1 MNNYFELMDIDTP
14 SVNLVWVEMNY
25 AERLSKVAT
34 ELEKDSSWNNIIIK
48 SCNPSG
54 QVFIEL
60 AVPMPS
66 NCRSTIILDFE
77 LALKKSIDDAITVWN
92 EPLGDKSSLRR
103 LRGVVVKS

>member
-1 MNNYFELMDIDTP
+1 MDIDTP
-14 SVNLVWVEMNY
+14 SVNQKWVEMTDSD
-25 AERLSKVAT
+25 RLSKVSV
-34 ELEKDSSWNNIIIK
+34 ELEKNSSWNNIVIK

-103 LRGVVVKS
+103 LRGVVIKS